1 MFVEGGIIM
10 QDKVLFS
17 FLFAIYNYILERLL
31 KQFQVTEETN
41 INFTTILVF
50 SRLLKQFQRKRRIEQ
65 ASKQVIIIFAKETS
79 SYVKGYN
86 VSGGAHLRG
95 LFSQPAL
102 CISRLT
108 ASRLLWPA
116 LCISRLSASLW
127 SPVTEPFTVR
137 GEQFEHAWRGLLIT
151 VVGRRVL
158 RCFGYCRGAANTVL
172 FRITGGVRYWVYWV
186 WIERWE

>member
-1 MFVEGGIIM
+1 MVALLCNFVLFCICGGQAHVVVSRKISSSPAHRGCFLEGPFIITQPLYVCGGGIIM

-108 ASRLLWPA
+108 ASRLLWSA
-116 LCISRLSASLW
+116 LCISRLSAS
-127 SPVTEPFTVR
+127 R
-137 GEQFEHAWRGLLIT
+137 H
-151 VVGRRVL
+151 
-158 RCFGYCRGAANTVL
+158 CGAL
-172 FRITGGVRYWVYWV
+172 
-186 WIERWE
+186 